1 MVLLCVSCNY
11 GCELTRVCFTI
22 IISVICI
29 SMSICCH
36 GINAIYYYEMS
47 PQGAT
52 RLPYVWL
59 LSDSC
64 LWLHVTKSTYSE
76 RYLLHTVMYLY
87 HLRTCMHLYL
97 LHTLMYLYHLCTCMY
112 LYLLYTLMYLYLLYT
127 LMYLY
132 LLCTLMY
139 IFLLMSPMS
148 SQSLSVDSLLVA
160 TGLASQPTWLMVVV

>member
-1 MVLLCVSCNY
+1 MLLCVSCNY

-36 GINAIYYYEMS
+36 GINAIYCYEMS

-64 LWLHVTKSTYSE
+64 LWLHVTKSTYSK
-76 RYLLHTVMYLY
+76 R
-87 HLRTCMHLYL
+87 
-97 LHTLMYLYHLCTCMY
+97 
-112 LYLLYTLMYLYLLYT
+112 YLLYTLMYLNHLCTCMYLYLLYT

-160 TGLASQPTWLMVVV
+160 TGLASQPTWLMAVV